1 MKIAILSDIH
11 ANIQALESVLDN
23 MRKKDI
29 DHVWF
34 LGDAVGRG
42 PNPIEVLNWLKDN
55 VVSGNWII
63 GNHEAMLADL
73 LSPQE
78 WERVN
83 ELPKIV
89 INEHKAIIRED
100 AACQAFVEENFVEQR
115 KASKVHELDNVCYVL
130 VHGSLKDYL
139 GIRRYIFPWLK
150 RIFLPNEFKQLE
162 TFGQSKEIGRVLCL
176 GHTHMPTLVSA
187 SKTDEKY
194 NFEDTMIMPGETYAL
209 TPGKLWII
217 NPGSVGQPRDLDNRA
232 SYGILDTKAHTI
244 TFKRVRYPWRD
255 TARKLIRARY
265 PDRLISILREANAD
279 KDTPQKWID
288 HFERARQVD
297 DE

>member
-11 ANIQALESVLDN
+11 ANIQALEAVLGSIHQ
-23 MRKKDI
+23 RDI
-29 DHVWF
+29 THIWF

-55 VVSGNWII
+55 VVSDNWVI
-63 GNHEAMLADL
+63 GNHDAMLADL

-83 ELPKIV
+83 ELPKTV
-89 INEHKAIIRED
+89 IKKHKALIRED
-100 AACQAFVEENFVEQR
+100 AACQAFIEEFFIEQR
-115 KASKVHELDNVCYVL
+115 KAPKVHELDNVCYVL
-130 VHGSLKDYL
+130 VHSSLKDYV
-139 GIRRYIFPWLK
+139 GIRRYLFPWLK
-150 RIFLPNEFKQLE
+150 RIFIPAEFKQLE
-162 TFGQSKEIGRVLCL
+162 TFCQSKEIGRVLCF

-187 SKTDEKY
+187 TNTDGEY
-194 NFEDTMIMPGETYAL
+194 NLEETMIMPGETYVLA
-209 TPGKLWII
+209 PRKLWIV
-217 NPGSVGQPRDLDNRA
+217 NPGSVGRPRDLDNRA